1 MRSNSSGRQP
11 EVNRASNSLLPGEP
25 LGTFA
30 DPGPHLGR
38 VYELIGPRL
47 QDMHGVAREYSDAL
61 TVRSATLTSRRR
73 MGAGVEKGG
82 GYPLVSA
89 KGPSVVRIGP
99 LAAGAAGAG

>member
-1 MRSNSSGRQP
+1 M
-11 EVNRASNSLLPGEP
+11 
-25 LGTFA
+25 
-30 DPGPHLGR
+30 PHLDR
-38 VYELIGPRL
+38 VYELTGPRL
-47 QDMHGVAREYSDAL
+47 QDMQGVAREYSDAL
-61 TVRSATLTSRRR
+61 NREVSYSASRRR